1 MSSLAPSGAGSAAC
15 LSSRTPARPAA
26 ATDTTRWE
34 GLDLLRLLAMLLM
47 VQGHAFRVV
56 LAPAVREAPW
66 FTWHDFVHGFT
77 APAFLLGAGL
87 AWGVATFPRF
97 DAHARPGPATHR
109 RFMRYALLFAIGC
122 ALNLPDMSFGRALAS
137 PARFLAA
144 LQIGPLHLLGL
155 VLAVM
160 EGAALAT
167 RSRRKVACVAAI
179 GAAGV
184 LLGAPIVGRFD
195 AQSGV
200 PEALRALL
208 NGTTGSSFPLFPW
221 GGLALLGIV
230 AAHLA
235 LDARGRLRRA
245 AVHAF
250 ALVGAALFFGCYA
263 LYRAGFAPYGPHD
276 FWRTS
281 PIYTGFLAGGV
292 AMLLA
297 LASLAAPRLPNAVR
311 RWVGGVARESLVV
324 YVAHLVVLY
333 GSPLSRGL
341 RHAPGATLALP
352 AACAVTGVLLA
363 AMLLLATLWPGL
375 LRRGLWSR
383 SLVRLP
389 ITGLLVYVLLLR

>member
-1 MSSLAPSGAGSAAC
+1 MSSLAPSDASTAAF
-15 LSSRTPARPAA
+15 LPARTPERTAT
-26 ATDTTRWE
+26 ATDTARWE
-34 GLDLLRLLAMLLM
+34 GLDLLRFLAMVLM

-56 LAPAVREAPW
+56 LAPAVREEAW

-97 DAHARPGPATHR
+97 DAHARPGHAVRR
-109 RFMRYALLFAIGC
+109 RFTRYALLFGIGC
-122 ALNLPDMSFGRALAS
+122 ALNLPDMSFGRALAD

-155 VLAVM
+155 VLAALEGTALVTRGRGAVALLAAV
-160 EGAALAT
+160 GAACL
-167 RSRRKVACVAAI
+167 
-179 GAAGV
+179 
-184 LLGAPIVGRFD
+184 LLGAPIVGRLD

-208 NGTTGSSFPLFPW
+208 NGSTGSAFPLFPW
-221 GGLALLGIV
+221 GGLALLGVV

-235 LDARGRLRRA
+235 LDARGRLQRA
-245 AVHAF
+245 AVPAF
-250 ALVGAALFFGCYA
+250 GLVGAALFFGCYA

-297 LASLAAPRLPNAVR
+297 LASLAAPRLPDAWR
-311 RWVGGVARESLVV
+311 RWIGAVARESLVV

-341 RHAPGATLALP
+341 RHAPGATLTLP
-352 AACAVTGVLLA
+352 AACATTAALLA
-363 AMLLLATLWPGL
+363 AMLLLASSWPA
-375 LRRGLWSR
+375 LRQRPLWSR
-383 SLVRLP
+383 TLVRLP
-389 ITGLLVYVLLLR
+389 LTGLLVYVLLLR